1 MTQRTLRKILT
12 ALLLVLIGLLVLQAL
27 GYGIGFALDPASGVR
42 EFGYEKPNVVDD
54 LTVTLVGLI
63 GVGMLG
69 TAALLTLA
77 AILVWRRRPAGASI
91 AMIIGGVYLL
101 AGIRAYCAEWWWD
114 AYFYF
119 ATGALLIVVSA
130 VVRWLQSRT
139 SAEVCD

>member
-12 ALLLVLIGLLVLQAL
+12 AVLLVLIGLMVLQAL
-27 GYGIGFALDPASGVR
+27 GYGIDFALDPASGVR
-42 EFGYEKPNVVDD
+42 EFGYEKSTVVDD

>member
-101 AGIRAYCAEWWWD
+101 AGIRAHCAEWWWD
-114 AYFYF
+114 AYFYG